1 MKGWMPMSLD
11 MLIERIAATS
21 NPTVVGLDPKLEYIP
36 GFIKAHSFEKYGMTL
51 EAAADAVLSF
61 NKTLIDALCDIVPAV
76 KPQCAYYEMYGWHGI
91 KALEATM
98 QYARARDMFV
108 IADGK
113 RNDIGSTMEAYA
125 QAYLGHTEIGTLH
138 LRSFE
143 ADALTVNPY
152 LGSDG
157 IVPLTEIC
165 AAFNKGIFVLCK
177 TSNPSSGELQDVDCG
192 GLPLYMRVA
201 QLAEKWGSTVP
212 GKYGY
217 NGVGIVAGATYP
229 EQLAQL
235 RERLPNTMFLIPGY
249 GAQGGRA
256 QDIARAF
263 GEGLT
268 GVIVNS
274 SRAIMCAYQKS
285 EGAETNFAQAA
296 REEALSMRDALRDA
310 AKDNNRR

>member
-1 MKGWMPMSLD
+1 MSLD

-61 NKTLIDALCDIVPAV
+61 NKALIDALCDIVPAV

-125 QAYLGHTEIGTLH
+125 QAYLG
-138 LRSFE
+138 
-143 ADALTVNPY
+143 
-152 LGSDG
+152 SDG

-165 AAFNKGIFVLCK
+165 SAFDKGIFVLCK